1 MNFRSTLVALAVA
14 ASFGLTGCV
23 MTRIETGEVGV
34 RIDMSKQI
42 SGSELMA
49 GSWNQTLIGD
59 VLTFPVKDIVVN
71 LENKNPLT
79 SDNSALQDFDVT
91 IVYSINPTSVA
102 ELYSTKSR
110 AFHVFDTKTNDT
122 ILMYNY
128 ISTLANNA
136 SYKAV
141 RQYESLKV
149 ADNRAE
155 LEAKIRNEV
164 IETLKGD
171 KLDASLTVSLV
182 QIRNVQP
189 NAAIMEAATNFVKSQ
204 NELKIKTT
212 EVLIA
217 QKESERMAA
226 LSANSQASIAYMNAQ
241 AALNIS
247 EGIKNGKVQT
257 IVVPSNMTGLMIQ
270 K

>member
-1 MNFRSTLVALAVA
+1 MKFRSTLVAVAVA
-14 ASFGLTGCV
+14 AALGLGGC
-23 MTRIETGEVGV
+23 TRIETGEVGV

-42 SGSELMA
+42 SGNEMMP
-49 GSWNQTLIGD
+49 GTWNQTLIGD

-79 SDNSALQDFDVT
+79 SDNSALSDFDLT

-122 ILMYNY
+122 ILMFNY
-128 ISTLANNA
+128 MNTLVNNA

-149 ADNRAE
+149 ADNRAAI
-155 LEAKIRNEV
+155 EAAIRKEV
-164 IETLKGD
+164 LETLKAD
-171 KLDASLTVSLV
+171 KLEGALTLTLV

-189 NAAIMEAATNFVKSQ
+189 NAEIMQAATAYVKSQ

-212 EVLIA
+212 EVEIA
-217 QKESERMAA
+217 KKESERMAA
-226 LSANSQASIAYMNAQ
+226 LSANSTASIAYMNAQ
-241 AALNIS
+241 ATLNIS